1 MPTSNRTLITLVENR
16 PGVLNRVS
24 SLIRRRGFNI
34 ESIAVGRSEVP
45 GLARMVIV
53 VDGATTAVDQV
64 RKQLEKII
72 RVVKVID
79 ISEDNSVSR
88 ELVLVKVK
96 SSPQTQT
103 EIIRIAVDVFRAHI
117 VDLTPDSIMIEV
129 SGDASKVN
137 SLIDLFSGFGI
148 IELTR
153 TGVIA
158 MTRGKIGPLQLA
170 GTTTPKSRKSVK
182 NKEKSQAA
190 G

>member
-34 ESIAVGRSEVP
+34 ESIAVGQSEVP

-53 VDGATTAVDQV
+53 VDGATTVVDQV

-79 ISEDNSVSR
+79 ISEENNVSR

-103 EIIRIAVDVFRAHI
+103 EIIRIAVDVFRAHV

-129 SGDASKVN
+129 SGDLNKVN
-137 SLIDLFSGFGI
+137 SLIDLFRGFGI

-158 MTRGKIGPLQLA
+158 MTRGKIAPLQLA
-170 GTTTPKSRKSVK
+170 GADKPKNRKGTK
-182 NKEKSQAA
+182 PKEKS
-190 G
+190 